1 MKKFGILIIITGILI
16 TLSTSCEEMFGDF
29 LDKGP
34 GVDVTEDT
42 IFSSVTQMES
52 FLAATYESGMYT
64 AHSGHA
70 PHPYGT
76 TNGGNM
82 YANNIN
88 HFTNSTDEGNS
99 TEGWYYSHTIWNP
112 GNLTVANANIND
124 LQWPVRWQAIRQIYI
139 MMAKVGTVPG
149 IDPVYANQVVGE
161 MKYLLAQTY
170 FEMFRRYGGVPIV
183 TKAFGATEDIDI
195 PRSTLQE
202 TVDFIITNCD
212 EAYAALPY
220 EWPTNWKGRATKLA
234 ALALKAKTLLYV
246 ASPLFN
252 TATPVL
258 SMANPADNNLIVMG
272 DYKLSRWLDAANAAK
287 QVLDEAPLGNV
298 QLVTNQGVDKNY
310 KYVWEVNDN
319 SEIIIAAKGSINRG
333 KTNNNAPWMNYFG
346 RGMNG
351 WNGTNVNQGFIE
363 RFYEKADGT
372 PQTWGASGTNL
383 NAKYAEMEPRF
394 KQSILY
400 NGVHYGNTNYGIIE
414 LFTGP
419 PNGKHIQGNQSGYW
433 MKKFCPDVQYG
444 QGYRP
449 GVIIS
454 WPVARLAEFYLSYA
468 EALNEYNAAPPQ
480 AVYDAVNEIRNR
492 SGLPDLPTGLTQEE
506 MRQRI
511 IKEWAVEFFHEE
523 KRYWDIK
530 RWLIG
535 EEIVTVNGTP
545 QGTFNG
551 PVMYGLVIRKMTGT
565 TPQDYSYTRYK
576 IEDRVFHKRMYLD
589 PFRLSEV
596 NKGYIVQNPG
606 Y

>member
-1 MKKFGILIIITGILI
+1 MKKFGILLIITGILI
-16 TLSTSCEEMFGDF
+16 TFSTSCEDIFGDF

-52 FLAATYESGMYT
+52 FLATTYEYGMYT
-64 AHSGHA
+64 AHPGHA
-70 PHPYGT
+70 NNVTGD
-76 TNGGNM
+76 GGNH

-124 LQWPVRWQAIRQIYI
+124 LQWRIRWQAIRYIYTMIDKVSSVPNIDSDYAAQII
-139 MMAKVGTVPG
+139 
-149 IDPVYANQVVGE
+149 GE
-161 MKYLLAQTY
+161 MKYLLAQNY

-183 TKAFGATEDIDI
+183 TKRFGSTEPIDLR
-195 PRSTLQE
+195 RSTLPQ
-202 TVDFIITNCD
+202 TIDFILTNCD
-212 EAYAALPY
+212 EAAAALPY
-220 EWPTNWKGRATKLA
+220 EWPTQWKGRATKLA
-234 ALALKAKTLLYV
+234 AWALKAKTLLYV

-252 TATPVL
+252 TGTPVL
-258 SMANPADNNLIVMG
+258 SMTNPADNNLICMG
-272 DYKLSRWLDAANAAK
+272 DYKLSRWQDAALAAK
-287 QVLDEAPLGNV
+287 KVLDEAPASNV
-298 QLVTNQGVDKNY
+298 QLVTDKGVDKNY

-319 SEIIIAAKGSINRG
+319 TELIIANKVATTRG
-333 KTNNNAPWMNYFG
+333 RTNNNFPWPNYFG

-351 WNGTNVNQGFIE
+351 WNGSNINQGFIE
-363 RFYEKADGT
+363 RFYEKQDGT
-372 PQTWGASGTNL
+372 PQTWGQSGTNL
-383 NAKYAEMEPRF
+383 NAKYAEMEHRF

-400 NGVHYGNTNYGIIE
+400 NGVNYGNTTYGIIE
-414 LFTGP
+414 TFTGP

-449 GVIIS
+449 GVVLS
-454 WPVARLAEFYLSYA
+454 WPVARLAEFYLQYA
-468 EALNEYNAAPPQ
+468 EALNEYNATPTQ
-480 AVYDAVNEIRNR
+480 EVYDMVNAIRNR
-492 SGLPDLPTGLTQEE
+492 SGLPNLPTGLSQAE
-506 MRQRI
+506 MRERI
-511 IKEWAVEFFHEE
+511 VKEWAVEFFHEE

-530 RWLIG
+530 RWLKG
-535 EEIVTVNGTP
+535 EEIVTVNGTQ
-545 QGTFNG
+545 QGTFSG
-551 PVMYGLVIRKMTGT
+551 PVMYGLVIKKMAGT
-565 TPQDYSYTRYK
+565 TPQDFSYTRYK
-576 IEDRVFHKRMYLD
+576 IEDRVFSKKMYLD